1 MGTPQAQSIRD
12 QVQAFA
18 VSVAREFGPERII
31 LFGSRARGDA
41 GPDSDADILVVMDF
55 DGHPAW
61 RAWEI
66 LKRVPRSFP
75 LDLLVRT
82 PADLA
87 ARYAQLDPIAREA
100 VDRGIVLYQRARA
113 A

>member
-1 MGTPQAQSIRD
+1 MGALPVQPVRD
-12 QVQAFA
+12 QVAAFA
-18 VSVAREFGPERII
+18 AAVAREFAPERII

-75 LDLLVRT
+75 LDLIVRT

-100 VDRGIVLYQRARA
+100 IDRGRVLYAKA

>member
-1 MGTPQAQSIRD
+1 MAKVDAHTLGDDIS
-12 QVQAFA
+12 AFA
-18 VSVAREFGPERII
+18 AAVGREFAPERII

-41 GPDSDADILVVMDF
+41 GQDSDADIMVVMNF

-66 LKRVPRSFP
+66 LKRVPRAFP

-87 ARYAQLDPIAREA
+87 ARYAQFDPIAREA
-100 VDRGIVLYQRARA
+100 VDRGIVLYERARA